1 MLNVKAIQLQTI
13 LKNKNKR
20 IKICVTVVSPHL
32 LLRRA
37 TVACLR
43 QLAQREA
50 NEISDYARTLYKPA
64 DENEQLVIS
73 ESGLEG
79 ALFGLLDRDRQPVQ
93 KGNGTRCYNF

>member
-1 MLNVKAIQLQTI
+1 M
-13 LKNKNKR
+13 
-20 IKICVTVVSPHL
+20 
-32 LLRRA
+32 
-37 TVACLR
+37 ACLR

-79 ALFGLLDRDRQPVQ
+79 ALFGLLDRETDCQFRKVMAPGVI
-93 KGNGTRCYNF
+93 TSDLSFLRCVVYKIYGDLGGK